1 MTAYEII
8 ILIAALMIILS
19 FIIGSFI
26 AFYDAI
32 KYYKSEQKNT
42 TDTDERKR
50 MAQEY
55 KELAVDMLNELF
67 CEENR
72 GSLQP
77 SDAEYEIYI
86 IQRWQV
92 DEVVKKYSLIYE
104 EKQNDI

>member
-1 MTAYEII
+1 MTFYEIVTLTAS
-8 ILIAALMIILS
+8 ILFLLVVVC
-19 FIIGSFI
+19 
-26 AFYDAI
+26 AFGISIYDAV
-32 KYYKSEQKNT
+32 KYYKSEQENT

-77 SDAEYEIYI
+77 SDAEYTIYI
-86 IQRWQV
+86 IHRWQV